1 MPLSISDKRKGNSVN
16 KPLILALI
24 LAAGLTGCSS
34 ERISNIP
41 SYKLKVV
48 QGNELDPRAVA
59 SLQAGMSR
67 QQVQVLLGT
76 PLMRPAFHGDQWH
89 YTYEVSRNGI
99 IQELR
104 NLTLTFQNDMLV
116 KAEGD
121 AIDYARKELQERY
134 GSQMQQ
140 QQPQPASDPE
150 PFWTPDTH

>member
-1 MPLSISDKRKGNSVN
+1 MN

-24 LAAGLTGCSS
+24 FAAGLAGCSS

-48 QGNELDPRAVA
+48 QGNQLDPRAVA

-67 QQVQVLLGT
+67 QQVQALLGT

-89 YTYEVSRNGI
+89 YTYEISRNGI

-104 NLTLTFQNDMLV
+104 NLTLTFQNDLLV
-116 KAEGD
+116 KAEGN
-121 AIDYARKELQERY
+121 AVEHAREQLQARY
-134 GSQMQQ
+134 GGQTGG
-140 QQPQPASDPE
+140 QPAPAPAPE
-150 PFWTPDTH
+150 PFWTIDPN